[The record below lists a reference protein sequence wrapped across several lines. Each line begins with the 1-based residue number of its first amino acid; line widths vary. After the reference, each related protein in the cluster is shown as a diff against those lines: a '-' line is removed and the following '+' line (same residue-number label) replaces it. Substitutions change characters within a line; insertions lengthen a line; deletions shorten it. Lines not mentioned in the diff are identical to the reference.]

1 MRDDFL
7 PSEYLFSW
15 INNSKS
21 YLSFESWEEFRKY
34 GDYNVS
40 SYDARIYDQRLLEVS
55 NYLEKIKGV
64 LS

>member
-15 INNSKS
+15 MNNSKS

-34 GDYNVS
+34 GDYNVFL
-40 SYDARIYDQRLLEVS
+40 YDVRIYDQRL
-55 NYLEKIKGV
+55 
-64 LS
+64 